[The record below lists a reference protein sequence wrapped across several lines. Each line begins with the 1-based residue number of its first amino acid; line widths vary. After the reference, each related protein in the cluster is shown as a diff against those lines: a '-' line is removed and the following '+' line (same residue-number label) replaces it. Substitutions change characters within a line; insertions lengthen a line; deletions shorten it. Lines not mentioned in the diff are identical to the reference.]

1 MLKTTAAHQFCRI
14 NSAITVSHQTEKTKT
29 VQLATAYA
37 SVALVRA
44 FEVQN
49 LQRCLPVF
57 FTVFDC
63 AKQRCVLVEALNG
76 QPLLPPPASNDSSNA
91 ARSISEVKLA
101 DWQRQ
106 QQQRHWAMLATP
118 QRPAILST
126 APFAAARI
134 NPLRFSIEN
143 AGCKNG

>member
-1 MLKTTAAHQFCRI
+1 MILADVQLSDAGVLSRRMVNKVESQLLVIMLKTTAAHQFCRI

-37 SVALVRA
+37 SVALVHA

-63 AKQRCVLVEALNG
+63 AKQRCVLVFVS
-76 QPLLPPPASNDSSNA
+76 LLTLSS
-91 ARSISEVKLA
+91 
-101 DWQRQ
+101 
-106 QQQRHWAMLATP
+106 
-118 QRPAILST
+118 
-126 APFAAARI
+126 
-134 NPLRFSIEN
+134 
-143 AGCKNG
+143 